1 MSRLARIAG
10 MTGSRPQH
18 LLRRNGTYYLRVR
31 VPTDLQALVG
41 LSEVR
46 QTLVVHVLS
55 KAKPIALKLASRVLE
70 TSDVLHQK
78 EYSKD
83 EASPSSHPAVRA
95 FRSVDLLMTP
105 QRGCDD
111 ADLQQIYAI
120 VL

>member
-1 MSRLARIAG
+1 MSGLARGAG

-46 QTLVVHVLS
+46 RTLAVHVLS

-70 TSDVLHQK
+70 TFDVLHQK
-78 EYSKD
+78 SYSKD
-83 EASPSSHPAVRA
+83 EARRLVQGC
-95 FRSVDLLMTP
+95 FEGLVDQIDQGFISET
-105 QRGCDD
+105 DD
-111 ADLQQIYAI
+111 PEMEIAEQE
-120 VL
+120 